1 MRLCVECD
9 GIDGKVPVERIV
21 EGGTAGPLK
30 DCEAGSDNP
39 CREVGPSGLFIDC
52 EGVEWIEGGPPAG
65 VCPLLNDGMDCD
77 DERIDEG
84 REGIGNDCDTV
95 PDMPGNDAGPVFLI
109 HDGFSPGSDS
119 ARFVGR
125 EILFVGEEGPSSG

>member
-1 MRLCVECD
+1 MRFCVECD
-9 GIDGKVPVERIV
+9 GIDGKVPVERMV

-52 EGVEWIEGGPPAG
+52 EGVELIVGDPPAG
-65 VCPLLNDGMDCD
+65 VCPLLNDGNGLDCD

-84 REGIGNDCDTV
+84 REGIENDCETG
-95 PDMPGNDAGPVFLI
+95 PAMPGNDAGPVFLI

-119 ARFVGR
+119 ARLVGR
-125 EILFVGEEGPSSG
+125 ETLLEGPSCGG